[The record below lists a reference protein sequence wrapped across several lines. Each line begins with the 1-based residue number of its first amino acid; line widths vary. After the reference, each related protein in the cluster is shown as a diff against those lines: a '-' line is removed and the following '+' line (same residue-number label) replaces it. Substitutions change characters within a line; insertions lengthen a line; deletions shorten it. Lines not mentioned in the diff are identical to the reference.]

1 MSKDNFY
8 LAFKELVHHHKSF
21 MVILTKTK
29 VRKERLPSFLP
40 SLGFPNHDI
49 VEAKWQSSGI
59 LVLWT
64 AELQVESIGLIS

>member
-49 VEAKWQSSGI
+49 VEAKGQSGGI

>member
-1 MSKDNFY
+1 
-8 LAFKELVHHHKSF
+8 

-49 VEAKWQSSGI
+49 VEAKGQSGGI